1 MSRRQRLPTFIVLLL
16 LMVSLPKLLIPICI
30 VTAGGTGQWPLRGVR
45 LRHPSG
51 NLQPLRRPPATKSNG
66 INRQTQQHLLL
77 VLPIGGLALLLPV
90 HFRASFSRKPPPPPE
105 PQSPQP
111 QQWLLPRL
119 FNGTSASLQS
129 RLNTSLLL
137 LARWRSV
144 SARDWAVWM
153 LHGCTMPITAPL
165 RWWTNGSAGFNS
177 GVGAV
182 KVWLLRSLPR
192 LSVFR
197 NLWRLGRRGTSWGRG
212 IGSTSALTTD
222 QEALLAQLKED
233 LFGGE
238 AEAAAEKAKKGAELA
253 RSQSSAVSEA
263 EPRTSRRRMSR
274 WNQKQP
280 GRDSLSSS
288 RGKTRQRLIEGR
300 GKACGLPLTDVLLLR
315 YLRTAGW
322 RMAYP
327 DGNTVAESV
336 VNTIVW
342 REHKQLSRVATQRSE
357 REARFAGILTAAA
370 PAGPLMWV
378 AKVTDQS
385 GRAAVVIR
393 PALIDSIASSKQLLA
408 RVPDL
413 ILYTLERAELLQTKT
428 QTNAAGVVVLVD
440 CANCTLNAMKSFVLS
455 VRFPISDI
463 ATPRLTFSC
472 HH

>member
-1 MSRRQRLPTFIVLLL
+1 
-16 LMVSLPKLLIPICI
+16 MVSLPKLLIPICI
-30 VTAGGTGQWPLRGVR
+30 VTAGGTGQWPLRDVR
-45 LRHPSG
+45 LRHRSG

-90 HFRASFSRKPPPPPE
+90 HFRASFSQKPSPPPE
-105 PQSPQP
+105 P

-144 SARDWAVWM
+144 SARDWAVWV
-153 LHGCTMPITAPL
+153 LHGCTIPITAPL
-165 RWWTNGSAGFNS
+165 RWWTNGSASFNS

-238 AEAAAEKAKKGAELA
+238 AEAAVEKAKKGAELA

-263 EPRTSRRRMSR
+263 ESRTSRRRMSR
-274 WNQKQP
+274 WNQKP
-280 GRDSLSSS
+280 GRDSFASS
-288 RGKTRQRLIEGR
+288 RGKTRQRLEGR

-322 RMAYP
+322 HMAYP
-327 DGNTVAESV
+327 DGNTVAESI

-342 REHKQLSRVATQRSE
+342 REHKQLSRVATQRSL
-357 REARFAGILTAAA
+357 REARFAGILTAA

-428 QTNAAGVVVLVD
+428 HTNAAGVVVLID